1 MAYSSFSLSD
11 VLERFDLKLVDSQ
24 ALFSQVLP
32 REPSELLRQWLA
44 ESVDLALDLSTEKA
58 RSEGI
63 IAPIL
68 LEVRRLL
75 ERRVSLFSGI
85 DFTVDVAQGLNG
97 ECDFMFSKSP
107 EQLLLRAPVVTV
119 VEATQA
125 RQVHLQGQEAKNE
138 NFRNGIAQATAEMYA
153 ARIFNERK
161 GHPIPRVYGAVTTG
175 DMWRFLKLEGN
186 TVYADAKRYDLDD
199 LTHILGIFCFML
211 ETA

>member
-119 VEATQA
+119 VEA
-125 RQVHLQGQEAKNE
+125 KNE